1 MYDSQGK
8 RTNTREQRAKDKL
21 IRERHIL
28 IEKAM
33 KINPTFRPP
42 PDYKPIS
49 TKKTKRIYIPVKEF
63 PDYNFIGLIIG
74 PRGLTQKKMERESGA
89 KISIRG
95 KGSVKE
101 GRTGQQVDED
111 DDLHVLITADSEQQL
126 ETASKMVER
135 LLVPVEEGKNEHK
148 REQLRLLAEING
160 TLRENIWQPTRT
172 WSAPD
177 VYCRH
182 CGEVSHPTADCPL
195 KDQPVD
201 KKQIDS
207 EYLSFMS
214 EIGENPNEAAPDAEQ
229 SYQEFMAAINTASQ
243 TQPMDKSDGDQMDTE
258 GGNGAP
264 WPVPPPQFGAPW
276 PVPPIPSGAWPAP
289 PPGFGQPPPVPWPP
303 YVPPGNWQ

>member
-1 MYDSQGK
+1 MVLRK
-8 RTNTREQRAKDKL
+8 
-21 IRERHIL
+21 
-28 IEKAM
+28 
-33 KINPTFRPP
+33 
-42 PDYKPIS
+42 
-49 TKKTKRIYIPVKEF
+49 
-63 PDYNFIGLIIG
+63 
-74 PRGLTQKKMERESGA
+74 KKMERESGA